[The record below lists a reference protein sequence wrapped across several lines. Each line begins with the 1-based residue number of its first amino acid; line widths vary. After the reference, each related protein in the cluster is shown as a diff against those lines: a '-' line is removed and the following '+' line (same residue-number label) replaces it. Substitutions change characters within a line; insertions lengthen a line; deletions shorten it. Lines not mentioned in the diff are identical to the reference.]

1 VSYEYPRA
9 KPWDI
14 AFGPTL
20 RAAAMHQNL
29 KSPGLKI
36 ETNDIRIKVR
46 ESKAPLTIVI
56 LLDMSES
63 MSISLPN
70 IRNAILSMHDIAYKK
85 HDRIGLVVFK
95 GSGATI
101 LQPPTT
107 NLDLVVAKLRDVGAS
122 DLTPLASGMFQS
134 WQLLRNE
141 RMRNRNTVPV
151 LAIISDGIANVTLSS
166 PLSPLTRSKFMN
178 YAQADAIDAAFLL
191 QREGIHVL
199 VINPSHSP
207 GGELRDSLAHA
218 ELAGTIDRIWLEPTE
233 LLMRILAIT
242 GGSYYGIGEGGTLED
257 INLTKVFGGFSR

>member
-1 VSYEYPRA
+1 
-9 KPWDI
+9 
-14 AFGPTL
+14 
-20 RAAAMHQNL
+20 L

-36 ETNDIRIKVR
+36 ETNDIRVKVR

-70 IRNAILSMHDIAYKK
+70 IRNTILSMHDIAYKK

-151 LAIISDGIANVTLSS
+151 PAIISDGIANVTLSS

-207 GGELRDSLAHA
+207 GGELRDSLVHG